1 MKYCYGVNEMKNR
14 NISMMAFAIF
24 FLLLNVENSSAG
36 YCESVQKL
44 EDRSTGCTDNQVVYV
59 EAAVDC
65 LEKFE
70 AEAKIVSSALATQL
84 SLGNGANQK
93 GSVTDSKG
101 NYAQAKQSLL
111 NLIAQ
116 GAVALK
122 EMQDYQESLD
132 PPEDVE
138 SIEEMGISL
147 EDFLA
152 GIPCYDDNRKLL
164 IEVRKDLQ
172 IKIAELET
180 ARQKA
185 LKMES
190 ALKDVKMESHN
201 PIVEKDSRVPANEK
215 IKVNPKNYRPSDIS
229 GTEKI
234 EKK

>member
-1 MKYCYGVNEMKNR
+1 MKHK
-14 NISMMAFAIF
+14 NISMMAFIILA
-24 FLLLNVENSSAG
+24 LLLGAENSKAG

-59 EAAVDC
+59 ESAVEC

-70 AEAKIVSSALATQL
+70 AEAKIVSAALATQL

-93 GSVTDSKG
+93 SSVNDSKG
-101 NYAQAKQSLL
+101 NYTQAKQSLL
-111 NLIAQ
+111 NLIAK

-138 SIEEMGISL
+138 NIEEMGISL
-147 EDFLA
+147 DDFLA

-164 IEVRKDLQ
+164 IEVKRDLQ
-172 IKIAELET
+172 KRIAELEV
-180 ARQKA
+180 AKEKSLQ
-185 LKMES
+185 MES
-190 ALKDVKMESHN
+190 MLKEAKMESHN
-201 PIVEKDSRVPANEK
+201 QLEAAETRVPANEK
-215 IKVNPKNYRPSDIS
+215 VKVKPKNYRPSDIS

-234 EKK
+234 KKE